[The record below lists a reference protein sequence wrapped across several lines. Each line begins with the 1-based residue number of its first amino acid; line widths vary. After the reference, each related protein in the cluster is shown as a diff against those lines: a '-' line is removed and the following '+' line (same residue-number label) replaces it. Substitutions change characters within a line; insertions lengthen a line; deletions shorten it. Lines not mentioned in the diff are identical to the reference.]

1 MVLLWLTVLS
11 LYTKTPQEGRN
22 DLGMA
27 GPADSSSFGQKGG
40 ISEQI
45 PKLLTE
51 MTENGAILSDFSSG
65 CMATCACPW
74 ARWFWLGLRMI

>member
-1 MVLLWLTVLS
+1 MVLLWLTLLS
-11 LYTKTPQEGRN
+11 LYTKTPQEGRD

-45 PKLLTE
+45 PNLLTE
-51 MTENGAILSDFSSG
+51 LGENGAIPKGFAWQLMMD
-65 CMATCACPW
+65 
-74 ARWFWLGLRMI
+74 LD